1 MYTDTF
7 FPNLSID
14 LLNELLKNV
23 MGHNINISILNKIG
37 EGGFGEVFT
46 GIYNE
51 QVIVLK
57 IIHLKKT
64 NDNNYRIKKN
74 KIQEEINIHR
84 NLNHPN
90 IIRSFNNTSFSYEN
104 YEYFVIFMYKAINRD
119 LSTFCKFMKK
129 NIFKITNNTEN
140 FKFIYYNSEVSIL
153 FIIIQLIKGIFCIHE
168 HNIIHSDLKP
178 QNILIFNNFNIKI
191 TDFSISTSISKF
203 KNTLLHIGTIKYS
216 SLECFNGITLSCN
229 ASKVD
234 FYSLGIILLE
244 LILKKSLNYK
254 KEDYMSLEIQKE
266 QLLKNV
272 TDCLGEVNQLNNLLG
287 NYYSEELIKFM
298 KGLLNP
304 DPNKR
309 LGYKEISNSKW
320 IYNNY
325 KVMTNIWII
334 NVYENGLK
342 LFIELQKNI
351 KAVKIKNN
359 YRRKFFIN

>member
-1 MYTDTF
+1 M
-7 FPNLSID
+7 
-14 LLNELLKNV
+14 
-23 MGHNINISILNKIG
+23 
-37 EGGFGEVFT
+37 
-46 GIYNE
+46 
-51 QVIVLK
+51 
-57 IIHLKKT
+57 
-64 NDNNYRIKKN
+64 
-74 KIQEEINIHR
+74 
-84 NLNHPN
+84 
-90 IIRSFNNTSFSYEN
+90 
-104 YEYFVIFMYKAINRD
+104 
-119 LSTFCKFMKK
+119 
-129 NIFKITNNTEN
+129 
-140 FKFIYYNSEVSIL
+140 
-153 FIIIQLIKGIFCIHE
+153 
-168 HNIIHSDLKP
+168 
-178 QNILIFNNFNIKI
+178 
-191 TDFSISTSISKF
+191 
-203 KNTLLHIGTIKYS
+203 
-216 SLECFNGITLSCN
+216 ECFNGITLSCN

-244 LILKKSLNYK
+244 LILKKSLNFK

-351 KAVKIKNN
+351 KTVKIKNN
-359 YRRKFFIN
+359 LRRKFFIN